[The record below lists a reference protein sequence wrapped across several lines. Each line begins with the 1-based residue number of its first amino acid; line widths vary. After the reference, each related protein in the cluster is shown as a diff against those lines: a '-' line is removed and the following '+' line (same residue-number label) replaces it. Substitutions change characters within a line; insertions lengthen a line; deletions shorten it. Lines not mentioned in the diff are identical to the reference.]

1 MPDNKPDYSW
11 PAQEKRSLI
20 GKRLSRVDG
29 PLKVSGKA
37 KYTYDTHRPG
47 MLYAK
52 AVRSPYAHAKVV
64 SIDTSAAEKM
74 PGVKAVHIIQGPDSE
89 IKWAGDYVVG
99 VAAVDENTARDA
111 VRAIKV
117 EYQPLPHLVDDFTE
131 PKNIAEENGP
141 LSGRDIFNMLD
152 DDDPAAAQRVIS
164 LIQQRGIDFQVTPQ
178 MVERMRNNEVP
189 DSVIKAVQAAPMKE
203 PPNRKECTDVRS
215 LTTAAWKAMAPSQ
228 SGLTTIICSLTSP
241 RKIFLAARPS
251 TPVHS
256 IFPPATCI
264 SIRTT

>member
-74 PGVKAVHIIQGPDSE
+74 PGVKAVHIIQGPGSE

-99 VAAVDENTARDA
+99 RARRDWA
-111 VRAIKV
+111 RA
-117 EYQPLPHLVDDFTE
+117 
-131 PKNIAEENGP
+131 
-141 LSGRDIFNMLD
+141 R
-152 DDDPAAAQRVIS
+152 
-164 LIQQRGIDFQVTPQ
+164 
-178 MVERMRNNEVP
+178 
-189 DSVIKAVQAAPMKE
+189 
-203 PPNRKECTDVRS
+203 
-215 LTTAAWKAMAPSQ
+215 
-228 SGLTTIICSLTSP
+228 P
-241 RKIFLAARPS
+241 RAAR
-251 TPVHS
+251 
-256 IFPPATCI
+256 
-264 SIRTT
+264 